1 MFVVLGTGHWR
12 RSGLLDPFP
21 SAIMSKKA
29 EERFS
34 KSAQGAAT
42 RYNLTG

>member
-1 MFVVLGTGHWR
+1 VFIVLGTGHWT
-12 RSGLLDPFP
+12 RSGPVDPFP
-21 SAIMSKKA
+21 SAIMSKEA